1 MKRNYRSPIILVIIL
16 IAGLVIGGVLGQVL
30 GSFAPILNQ
39 GKSIGLS
46 TTNLDLGIINITFGF
61 NVSLNLAAALGL
73 IIAILLYQRL

>member
-16 IAGLVIGGVLGQVL
+16 IVGLVIGGVLGQVL

>member
-1 MKRNYRSPIILVIIL
+1 MKRTHRSPIILVIIL
-16 IAGLVIGGVLGQVL
+16 IVGLVIGGVIGQVL

-73 IIAILLYQRL
+73 IIAILLYQRI